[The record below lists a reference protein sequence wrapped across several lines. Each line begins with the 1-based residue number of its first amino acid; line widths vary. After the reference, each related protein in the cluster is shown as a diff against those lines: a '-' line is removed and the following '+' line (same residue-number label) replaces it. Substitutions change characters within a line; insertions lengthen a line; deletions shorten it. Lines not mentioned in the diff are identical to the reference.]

1 MQPGEASIWFF
12 LEFLIIPFTIPSA
25 IFWVAWTWWV
35 YAIWIFYE
43 IFLAFEHF
51 DAIDKTEKDIES
63 KPRKHYRRDD
73 Q

>member
-1 MQPGEASIWFF
+1 M
-12 LEFLIIPFTIPSA
+12 
-25 IFWVAWTWWV
+25 WTWWV

-51 DAIDKTEKDIES
+51 DAADKTEKDIES

-73 Q
+73 QK